1 METDMKFADRRLRA
15 GALALAALLAGAT
28 VARADDYP
36 TKEILSIC
44 DFSPGTGADVV
55 VRYFSDKLSQ
65 LAGKPVVV
73 DNKPGALGM
82 IATNTVAKARP
93 DGYTI
98 HITPGSSTM
107 AAAVH
112 VFKKLPFDPVKDFAP
127 VTTIG
132 RLGFVLMVDAKQ
144 PMRTIADLS
153 AHLRARAGKGSFGV
167 VAATGVIGGEMY
179 KARTGLAFN
188 RAQYKDLTTMMNDL
202 LAGSTDFIL
211 NDSSWAVEMTRSG
224 KLRALAVTSG
234 HRLSAMPD
242 VPTFEEAG
250 VKGYPDL
257 SPWWAVYVP
266 AKTPQPVVDKLEGWF
281 NQIVAMEETRKFL
294 LNIATDPW
302 PGNARTL
309 AELLPREIKAWGEY
323 TRLAGI
329 EPQ

>member
-1 METDMKFADRRLRA
+1 MTFHRRTFPGA
-15 GALALAALLAGAT
+15 AALASLCLLAGT
-28 VARADDYP
+28 VQAQDYP
-36 TKEILSIC
+36 VREILSIC
-44 DFSPGTGADVV
+44 DFNAGTGADVV

-73 DNKPGALGM
+73 ENKPGALGM
-82 IATNTVAKARP
+82 IATNTVAKAKP

-98 HITPGSSTM
+98 HITPASSTM

-112 VFKKLPFDPVKDFAP
+112 IFKKLPYDPVKDFVP

-132 RLGFVLMVDAKQ
+132 RLGFVLLVDAKQ
-144 PMRTIADLS
+144 PFRTIADLS
-153 AHLRARAGKGSFGV
+153 AHIRSKNGKASFGV
-167 VAATGVIGGEMY
+167 VASSGVIGGEMY
-179 KARTGLAFN
+179 KQRAGLQFN
-188 RAQYKDLTTMMNDL
+188 RAQYKEVTTMMNDL

-211 NDSSWAVEMTRSG
+211 NDSSWAVEMIRSN
-224 KLRALAVTSG
+224 KLRGLAVTSG
-234 HRLSAMPD
+234 HRIGALPD

-250 VKGYPDL
+250 VKGYSDL

-302 PGNARTL
+302 QGNAKML
-309 AELLPREIKAWGEY
+309 AEILPREIQAWGEY
-323 TRLAGI
+323 IRLAGI